1 MVLSGEEMQLLEN
14 LVGRKAERVIVPIK
28 NDSISKPVETIL
40 VLSKDKGIKIDSCF
54 RTQQAI
60 ETPEAYPQ
68 MRVRLINEIPQ
79 YANGDEI
86 EFSNTG
92 EIVRSVKVTSERV
105 NTPNDTASYTKSIH
119 IELTGSRDV
128 TITRESFRSPS
139 LHVYE
144 HEPTTPIEEEKNA
157 TITQTVQTF

>member
-14 LVGRKAERVIVPIK
+14 LVGRKAERVIVPVK

-68 MRVRLINEIPQ
+68 LRVQLN
-79 YANGDEI
+79 
-86 EFSNTG
+86 S
-92 EIVRSVKVTSERV
+92 
-105 NTPNDTASYTKSIH
+105 
-119 IELTGSRDV
+119 
-128 TITRESFRSPS
+128 
-139 LHVYE
+139 
-144 HEPTTPIEEEKNA
+144 
-157 TITQTVQTF
+157 

>member
-14 LVGRKAERVIVPIK
+14 LVGRKAERVIVPVK

-68 MRVRLINEIPQ
+68 LRVRLIHEIPQ
-79 YANGDEI
+79 YTDGDEI

-92 EIVRSVKVTSERV
+92 EIVRSVKVISERV

-119 IELTGSRDV
+119 IELTGARDV
-128 TITRESFRSPS
+128 TITRETFRSPS
-139 LHVYE
+139 LRVYE
-144 HEPTTPIEEEKNA
+144 HEPDSPIEEEKDA
-157 TITQTVQTF
+157 IITQFVQTF